1 MKHIRNFCIIAHIDH
16 GKSTLADRIL
26 ELTNT
31 IDKRTMHDQFL
42 DYLEI
47 EKERS
52 ITIKLSAVRINYWS
66 KSQNQKYTLNLID
79 TPGHV
84 DFTYEVSRSMA
95 ACEGAILVV
104 DATQGIQAQTLSN
117 TYLAIE
123 NNLVI
128 VPVINKIDLPS
139 ADVAKVEKQIE
150 DLLGIKAQDIVKI
163 SAKTGQNVEQVLD
176 KIITH
181 IPAPQLI
188 NDQTGD
194 KAIVFDSYYDAYRG
208 AVLFVRVFQGH
219 FKLNEKIILMATNKT
234 HQITS
239 LGVRAGEEIQ
249 LTQLQA
255 GEVGWIAAGV
265 KDIHEINIGDTV
277 TTVQQPAL
285 KPLPGYRELKPMV
298 YGSLFPV
305 DSKQYT
311 NLEDAL
317 LKISLSD
324 ASLQYEP
331 ESSQALGFGF
341 RCGFLGLLHMEIIR
355 ERLEKE
361 YNLELISTAPSVKYQ
376 IQLTNQKLEYI
387 SNPAHW
393 PATSK
398 IKLIS
403 EPIVEIKIY
412 TTSEYVGNL
421 TELCHSKRGVYKAVE
436 YATDGRQI
444 LIYEMPLSEIIFDFF
459 NKLKSISRGY
469 ASFDYEF
476 IEYRAAKLV
485 KLDVWLNKISIDA
498 LSLIVHRDAAYKQ
511 ARILC
516 LKLKEV
522 IPSENFEVPIQAVI
536 NSKIIARETI
546 KASRKNVTAGLYG
559 GDISRKKKVLA
570 RQKKGKKQ
578 LKLVGKVHVPKEAFL
593 TILKADN

>member
-150 DLLGIKAQDIVKI
+150 DLLGIKSQDIVKI

-239 LGVRAGEEIQ
+239 LGVRTGEEIQ

-277 TTVQQPAL
+277 TTVKQPAL

-311 NLEDAL
+311 NLKDAL

-421 TELCHSKRGVYKAVE
+421 TELCHSK
-436 YATDGRQI
+436 
-444 LIYEMPLSEIIFDFF
+444 
-459 NKLKSISRGY
+459 
-469 ASFDYEF
+469 
-476 IEYRAAKLV
+476 
-485 KLDVWLNKISIDA
+485 
-498 LSLIVHRDAAYKQ
+498 
-511 ARILC
+511 
-516 LKLKEV
+516 
-522 IPSENFEVPIQAVI
+522 
-536 NSKIIARETI
+536 
-546 KASRKNVTAGLYG
+546 
-559 GDISRKKKVLA
+559 
-570 RQKKGKKQ
+570 KGC
-578 LKLVGKVHVPKEAFL
+578 V
-593 TILKADN
+593 